1 MPLSLPKLTRHTVR
15 THLRRGKDSMKQPP
29 ESDAPHLQVPRVGL
43 SVGAVRSL
51 LLAVVGGGI
60 GCLVW
65 YALQVPAIASEVVG
79 WLGRP
84 TTAAVDT
91 PEGRRSQ
98 VIFLL
103 LVYSSPLALGAL
115 LYAANYLWSGFS
127 RWRE

>member
-1 MPLSLPKLTRHTVR
+1 MN
-15 THLRRGKDSMKQPP
+15 QPP
-29 ESDAPHLQVPRVGL
+29 ELDAPVLQASPVRL
-43 SVGAVRSL
+43 SVGTVRLL
-51 LLAVVGGGI
+51 LLAVVVAGI

-65 YALQVPAIASEVVG
+65 YALQVPAIASEVG
-79 WLGRP
+79 DWLGRP
-84 TTAAVDT
+84 TTAVDT

-115 LYAANYLWSGFS
+115 IYAVNYLLAGLA